1 MKKRRW
7 TVAAVA
13 VMLLFTG
20 CSFGTLKEQKTGA
33 IVMDKNPKHPLK
45 KKKVHQKMNVA
56 DHSVEE
62 QAAFGKHKK
71 HTYE

>member
-1 MKKRRW
+1 
-7 TVAAVA
+7 
-13 VMLLFTG
+13 
-20 CSFGTLKEQKTGA
+20 
-33 IVMDKNPKHPLK
+33 MDKNPKHPLK
-45 KKKVHQKMNVA
+45 NVA

>member
-1 MKKRRW
+1 
-7 TVAAVA
+7 
-13 VMLLFTG
+13 
-20 CSFGTLKEQKTGA
+20 
-33 IVMDKNPKHPLK
+33 MDKNPKHPLK

-71 HTYE
+71 HTYEQIGRASCRERV

>member
-1 MKKRRW
+1 
-7 TVAAVA
+7 
-13 VMLLFTG
+13 
-20 CSFGTLKEQKTGA
+20 
-33 IVMDKNPKHPLK
+33 MDKNPKHPLK
-45 KKKVHQKMNVA
+45 KKKVHQKMNV

>member
-1 MKKRRW
+1 
-7 TVAAVA
+7 
-13 VMLLFTG
+13 
-20 CSFGTLKEQKTGA
+20 
-33 IVMDKNPKHPLK
+33 MDKNPKHPLK
-45 KKKVHQKMNVA
+45 KKKVHQMNVA

>member
-1 MKKRRW
+1 MG
-7 TVAAVA
+7 
-13 VMLLFTG
+13 LLFLNA
-20 CSFGTLKEQKTGA
+20 LKG
-33 IVMDKNPKHPLK
+33 LK